1 MKENFLTVIFKS
13 LLTTIVIGYI
23 VFNITYIKNECP
35 KTNVNVLELCE
46 DPCVSGECIESRSIV
61 FDQFIIFNH
70 YSKWI
75 FKAFSGLD
83 FGKFE
88 ESTSRDV
95 FTYSMKAMI
104 NSFLLIFL
112 SLLIGLLLSI
122 IAIYFGQNKNVKHYI
137 VEPFLSISFIHLAIF
152 VVLFRFIVTDASL
165 VSTFLVCFITAI
177 GSGILFDFYT
187 LLDNE
192 YSYIMNKDYVTF
204 ARSSGFDQ
212 YKFASKEL
220 LVTIIY
226 ISTSRIPILFGSMI
240 MVEIMSKGVYEGIG
254 VAIWKHIWTMQEL
267 NYNASFGTTFLCV
280 IVFSFLYY
288 FSDYLK
294 KYIIDR

>member
-1 MKENFLTVIFKS
+1 MSLNFLNIFLKTI
-13 LLTTIVIGYI
+13 LTTIAIGYI
-23 VFNITYIKNECP
+23 VFNITYIKNECSR
-35 KTNVNVLELCE
+35 NNDNVLELCH
-46 DPCVSGECIESRSIV
+46 DPCVSEECEESRSILL
-61 FDQFIIFNH
+61 DQGIVISK
-70 YSKWI
+70 YSSWL
-75 FKAFSGLD
+75 FKAFTALD

-95 FTYSMKAMI
+95 FAYALKAMI
-104 NSFLLIFL
+104 NSFILILISLFL
-112 SLLIGLLLSI
+112 GLALSI
-122 IAIYFGQNKNVKHYI
+122 TAIFFGQNKKVKHYL

-152 VVLFRFIVTDASL
+152 VVLFRFVVTDASFL
-165 VSTFLVCFITAI
+165 STFLVCLITAI

-192 YSYIMNKDYVTF
+192 YSYIMGKDYVSF
-204 ARSSGFDQ
+204 ARSSGFNQ
-212 YKFASKEL
+212 YKFAAKEL
-220 LVTIIY
+220 VVSIIY

-240 MVEIMSKGVYEGIG
+240 MVEIMSKGVHEGIG
-254 VAIWKHIWTMQEL
+254 VAIWKHIWTNQEL